1 MRSLYE
7 EVRLGELRFARGDLQ
22 EGKTFQQASK
32 SLSSESG
39 RVTMGYQ
46 TFTERESEKSKLGN
60 MSQRR
65 TSLEKDIY
73 ILWLENQVDMQFKQQ
88 PREIT
93 KCGSQSDHSD
103 IRGCCCCSV
112 GEEDERWGSFKDHE
126 QDCEGAEG
134 GAALGDQ
141 PPTLEEEGFTL
152 DFLVFLP
159 WFTMKSA

>member
-46 TFTERESEKSKLGN
+46 TFTERESEKPKLGN

-65 TSLEKDIY
+65 TSPEKDIY
-73 ILWLENQVDMQFKQQ
+73 ILWPENQVDMQFKQQ

-103 IRGCCCCSV
+103 IGGAAVALWGRRMRG
-112 GEEDERWGSFKDHE
+112 GGSFKDHE
-126 QDCEGAEG
+126 QDCEGPREE
-134 GAALGDQ
+134 LHLETSL
-141 PPTLEEEGFTL
+141 PP
-152 DFLVFLP
+152 
-159 WFTMKSA
+159 